1 MAKRLQDKVALVTGA
16 GSGIGRAAALAF
28 SEEGAKVVVA
38 DVVTEGAE
46 ETVKM
51 IKEAGGEAV
60 SVKVDVSQPQ
70 QVEAMVKAAVDTF
83 GHLDCA
89 FNNAGVELE
98 AGVPAYQY
106 SEDGWDKTIAVNL
119 KGVWLC
125 MKYEIEQMLKQG
137 GGAIVNTASIA
148 GLTGRGSIAYAA
160 SKHGVVGLTK
170 AAALENATL
179 GIRVNAV
186 CPAAI
191 DTPMVKHAMS
201 ISPEIKEYIEK
212 MQPIGRIGRPEE
224 VAQAVVWLC
233 SDAASFTT
241 GHAFPVDGGMM
252 AQ

>member
-1 MAKRLQDKVALVTGA
+1 MAGRLQDKVALVTGA

-28 SEEGAKVVVA
+28 AEEGAKVVVA

-51 IKEAGGEAV
+51 IKKAGGEAV

-70 QVEAMVKAAVDTF
+70 QVEAMVKAAADTF
-83 GHLDCA
+83 GRLDCA

-170 AAALENATL
+170 VAALENATF

-201 ISPEIKEYIEK
+201 ISPEIKEFIEN
-212 MQPIGRIGRPEE
+212 MQPVGRIGRPEE

-233 SDAASFTT
+233 SEASSFTT
-241 GHAFPVDGGMM
+241 GHALPIDGGMM

>member
-1 MAKRLQDKVALVTGA
+1 MTGRLQDKVAIVTGA

-28 SEEGAKVVVA
+28 AQEGAKVVVA
-38 DVVTEGAE
+38 DLITEGAE

-51 IKEAGGEAV
+51 IKEAGGEAI

-70 QVEAMVKAAVDTF
+70 QVEAMVKSAVDTY
-83 GHLDCA
+83 GRLNCA

-98 AGVPAYQY
+98 TGVPTHGL

-137 GGAIVNTASIA
+137 GGTIVNTASIP
-148 GLTGRGSIAYAA
+148 GLTGRGGIAYVA
-160 SKHGVVGLTK
+160 SKHGVVGMTK

-191 DTPMVKHAMS
+191 ETPMVEHAMS
-201 ISPEIKEYIEK
+201 
-212 MQPIGRIGRPEE
+212 
-224 VAQAVVWLC
+224 
-233 SDAASFTT
+233 
-241 GHAFPVDGGMM
+241 M
-252 AQ
+252 APK